1 MSKKETAPTPINHAD
16 YVGRDVSDVMAL
28 LEKIEQNEVLLG
40 VTVLGK
46 REGEPSPKRDSAGN
60 PTGDFYPAP
69 LYVDIAFQGGQI
81 QQRVPSREIFDKLQ
95 EGKRY
100 TMRGRVEVYNSTATS
115 QSGNEYVRSSMVIRL
130 LDFHAIYETFGRGA

>member
-1 MSKKETAPTPINHAD
+1 MSKMEAANTPVNHAD
-16 YVGRDVSDVMAL
+16 YVGRDISDMMAL

-46 REGEPSPKRDSAGN
+46 RESEPAPKKDSAGN
-60 PTGDFYPAP
+60 PTGEFYPPA

-81 QQRVPSREIFDKLQ
+81 QQRVPSREIFDKLH

-100 TMRGRVEVYNSTATS
+100 TMRGRVEVYNTTATS

-130 LDFHAIYETFGRGA
+130 LDFHDIYETFGRGA